1 MALGYLSFYP
11 NATYDDFYNFIQS
24 PGKDWNKVKNVCQLE
39 VTTSGTFQKRFEKEE
54 EWIKGSYMTALAIRE
69 KMHLDLSK
77 YIFCGVGANTKG
89 IIKHGV
95 KGNIGEILKTKAAS
109 AISRL
114 YKFRTGKSSG
124 IIANLNA
131 DKLNISDIFLC
142 PRNNHQVY

>member
-1 MALGYLSFYP
+1 MADKTKQNEDLACMALGYLSFYP

-77 YIFCGVGANTKG
+77 YFLWCWCKY
-89 IIKHGV
+89 KRYY
-95 KGNIGEILKTKAAS
+95 KTWS
-109 AISRL
+109 
-114 YKFRTGKSSG
+114 
-124 IIANLNA
+124 
-131 DKLNISDIFLC
+131 
-142 PRNNHQVY
+142 